1 MLRSEL
7 SFYLNVNIWLVKSFI
22 WGFHA
27 ISQKNPNKLFG
38 QSNSLLGKIPGD
50 SEGQGS
56 LPCCSSW
63 GLEESDTT
71 WPLNNNSSLHA
82 IKPLPRKVIIVIP
95 AVTRSK
101 VKRREEPIL
110 KDFCFLHL
118 CPSPART
125 QRQVSQVALLPP
137 STLQSKDIQSMT

>member
-1 MLRSEL
+1 MVGQKFHL
-7 SFYLNVNIWLVKSFI
+7 
-22 WGFHA
+22 GFSCHFTE
-27 ISQKNPNKLFG
+27 KPKLFG

-82 IKPLPRKVIIVIP
+82 IKPLPRKVFIVKP